1 MRVTTIGVTIEKKVS
16 DGNYGNEGAE
26 IHLTAELTATD
37 DLEWALSMLLDQARA
52 RITSDLLRSPTLEVR
67 RKMAN
72 RPRLCDQCQQPLSDD
87 EDYEH
92 APCGDARRE
101 REQRER
107 AEREA
112 KWAEERAERERQYAR
127 PTGQNGEDIEAEQDL
142 GADDPE
148 LVGVSTDDEDDF

>member
-1 MRVTTIGVTIEKKVS
+1 V
-16 DGNYGNEGAE
+16 
-26 IHLTAELTATD
+26 HLTTELGPDDDAQDCLQQLLINARERMTA
-37 DLEWALSMLLDQARA
+37 DLM
-52 RITSDLLRSPTLEVR
+52 RSPTLVIR

>member
-1 MRVTTIGVTIEKKVS
+1 VKVTSIGVTLEKRVG
-16 DGNYGNEGAE
+16 DNDYGSERAE
-26 IHLTAELTATD
+26 VHLTAELSAAD
-37 DLEWALSMLLDQARA
+37 DYRDAL
-52 RITSDLLRSPTLEVR
+52 SDLLVMAREHISADLMRSPTLVIR